1 MLIDSIAAVLD
12 SWQIAEQTYREYNNI
27 PQNEQLSNEDWLII
41 EAVKQQLQQTEGI

>member
-12 SWQIAEQTYREYNNI
+12 SWQIAEQTYREFNNI

-41 EAVKQQLQQTEGI
+41 EAVKRQMKKGE